1 MAVLVLLVFI
11 ASIIYL
17 GYKYPKYIQYRNETK
32 KLIEEKIQIRLKAL
46 NLKEKLRK
54 LRRR

>member
-17 GYKYPKYIQYRNETK
+17 GYKFPKYVQYNNETK
-32 KLIEEKIQIRLKAL
+32 KLIQAKIESRLKAL